1 MSQEEKTI
9 VCIFMATFNGAKFVS
24 QQLKSFENQTIK
36 NWELVVSDDGSTDD
50 TLSIIQKYKDEHPT
64 HSIKILQGPQNGF
77 ADNFLNMLKKYDGKA
92 NFFAFS
98 DQDDIWQ
105 SHKLENAIKK
115 LGKVPTNIPS
125 LYCSRTEYI
134 DQFGN
139 SYTPPQYS
147 RRFTLTPSFTNSL
160 VQCLAGGNTMVFNRC
175 SFELILKAEVTTK
188 VPSHDWW
195 LYQLISGCG
204 GQIFYDPVPT
214 VLYRQHSKNLIG
226 GNRKII
232 AKINRVKMFL
242 SGKFTL
248 SNRSNLANLLSNED
262 RLEKSAQVALNQYY
276 QACTNDK
283 WYLRLSFFLKSN
295 VKRQS
300 VLENILLYFGVI
312 FKKI

>member
-1 MSQEEKTI
+1 MSQEENTTI
-9 VCIFMATFNGAKFVS
+9 CIFMATFNGAKYVS

-50 TLSIIQKYKDEHPT
+50 TLSIIQKFKDEHPT
-64 HSIKILQGPQNGF
+64 HSIKILEGPQNGF
-77 ADNFLNMLKKYDGKA
+77 ADNFLNMLKRYNGKA

-115 LGKVPTNIPS
+115 LESVPTNTPG

-139 SYTPPQYS
+139 SFTPSQYS
-147 RRFTLTPSFTNSL
+147 RCFTLTPSFTNSL
-160 VQCLAGGNTMVFNRC
+160 VQCLAGGNTMVFNRL
-175 SFELILKAEVTTK
+175 SFELILKTKVTTK

-204 GQIFYDPVPT
+204 GVIFYDPIPT
-214 VLYRQHSKNLIG
+214 VLYRQHGKNLIG
-226 GNRKII
+226 GNRKIV
-232 AKINRVKMFL
+232 AKIHRVKMFL
-242 SGKFTL
+242 TGKFAL
-248 SNRSNLANLLSNED
+248 SNRSNLANLLSNE
-262 RLEKSAQVALNQYY
+262 RNLEKSAQVTLNYYY
-276 QACTNDK
+276 QACTNNN
-283 WYLRLSFFLKSN
+283 WYLRLAFFLKSN

-300 VLENILLYFGVI
+300 VLENVLLCLGVI
-312 FKKI
+312 FKKV